1 MKNKILVHVLCV
13 PDIIV
18 KIYLTNQICVEY
30 GKKLRKKFKPIDI
43 IYKLIK
49 KPEKKIL
56 CYSSNDM
63 SKAYRKSCSQGE
75 KTSHGF
81 VFECYYCR
89 KFFARVDK
97 QKLHVENCSGIH
109 RVVYNF
115 DNQYLVTF
123 EDNLKF
129 KGNLPMAIYFDFE
142 KTAPGDNCF
151 DSE

>member
-1 MKNKILVHVLCV
+1 M
-13 PDIIV
+13 
-18 KIYLTNQICVEY
+18 
-30 GKKLRKKFKPIDI
+30 
-43 IYKLIK
+43 
-49 KPEKKIL
+49 
-56 CYSSNDM
+56 
-63 SKAYRKSCSQGE
+63 
-75 KTSHGF
+75 
-81 VFECYYCR
+81 FECYYCR
-89 KFFARVDK
+89 KFFARADK
-97 QKLHVENCSGIH
+97 QNLHVENCSGIP